1 MAISF
6 ADIQKTTGT
15 AGQRKGLEP
24 YGNRVVSLTDFK
36 VEEKGRGVD
45 KNGEPKEKKR
55 VLTATVSTDGMK
67 PRRARIPV
75 RYAQRFMEAMELRA
89 DEDSEPFAVRDVL
102 VKVGEHGATLH
113 DPNDFPRSQGGWADE
128 PNENGT
134 VTKRRP
140 GRPKRSAEN
149 HEQAAA

>member
-1 MAISF
+1 MAVSF
-6 ADIQKTTGT
+6 ADIQRTTGT

-24 YGNRVVSLTDFK
+24 YANRVVSLTDFK

-45 KNGEPKEKKR
+45 RNGEPKEKRR

-75 RYAQRFMEAMELRA
+75 RYAQRFMEAIELSA
-89 DEDSEPFAVRDVL
+89 DEDAKKFAVRDVL

-134 VTKRRP
+134 VEKRRP
-140 GRPKRSAEN
+140 GRPRRNTEN
-149 HEQAAA
+149 QPAAA